1 MSNFFE
7 KLPFEAALQMEQLS
21 RLTFELRENRKRLL
35 QPYAVES
42 EEALLALVCSG
53 AVAEHPG
60 YDHYLGARIL
70 SAIQETVRNQLKV
83 VMVKLG
89 GQ

>member
-7 KLPFEAALQMEQLS
+7 KLSFEAAQQMEELS
-21 RLTFELRENRKRLL
+21 RVAFELRENRKRLL
-35 QPYAVES
+35 QPYAAEN

-53 AVAEHPG
+53 AVAEHPA

-70 SAIQETVRNQLKV
+70 SATQETVRNQLKV
-83 VMVKLG
+83 VMVELG

>member
-7 KLPFEAALQMEQLS
+7 KLPFEAAQQMERLS
-21 RLTFELRENRKRLL
+21 RIAFELRENRKRLL
-35 QPYAVES
+35 QPYAVDS

-70 SAIQETVRNQLKV
+70 SATHETVRNQLKDA
-83 VMVKLG
+83 MVELG

>member
-7 KLPFEAALQMEQLS
+7 KLPFEAAQELEQLS
-21 RLTFELRENRKRLL
+21 RIAFELREGRKRLL
-35 QPYAVES
+35 QQHDADS
-42 EEALLALVCSG
+42 EEALLALVSRG

-70 SAIQETVRNQLKV
+70 SRTQQAVRKQLQA
-83 VMVKLG
+83 VMVELG

>member
-7 KLPFEAALQMEQLS
+7 KLPFEAAQQLEQLS
-21 RLTFELRENRKRLL
+21 RIAFELRENRKRLL
-35 QPYAVES
+35 QQYDVNS

-70 SAIQETVRNQLKV
+70 SATQQAVRSQLKV
-83 VMVKLG
+83 VMVELG
-89 GQ
+89 GS

>member
-7 KLPFEAALQMEQLS
+7 KLPFEAAQELEQLS
-21 RLTFELRENRKRLL
+21 RIAFELREGRKRLL
-35 QPYAVES
+35 QQHDADS
-42 EEALLALVCSG
+42 EEALLALVSRG

-70 SAIQETVRNQLKV
+70 SMTQQAVRQQLQA
-83 VMVKLG
+83 VMVELG

>member
-7 KLPFEAALQMEQLS
+7 KMPFEAAQQLEQLS
-21 RLTFELRENRKRLL
+21 RIAFELRENRKRLL

-60 YDHYLGARIL
+60 YDHYLGALIL
-70 SAIQETVRNQLKV
+70 AKTQQGVRKQLQA
-83 VMVKLG
+83 VMVELG
-89 GQ
+89 G

>member
-7 KLPFEAALQMEQLS
+7 KIPFEAAQQLEQLS
-21 RLTFELRENRKRLL
+21 RIAFELRENRKRLL
-35 QPYAVES
+35 QQHDADS

-70 SAIQETVRNQLKV
+70 SKTQETVRNQLKV
-83 VMVKLG
+83 VMVELG

>member
-1 MSNFFE
+1 VSNFFE
-7 KLPFEAALQMEQLS
+7 KLPFEAAQQLEQLS
-21 RLTFELRENRKRLL
+21 RIAFELRENRKRLL
-35 QPYAVES
+35 QQYDVNS

-70 SAIQETVRNQLKV
+70 SATQQAVRSQLKV
-83 VMVKLG
+83 VMVELG
-89 GQ
+89 GS

>member
-7 KLPFEAALQMEQLS
+7 KLPFEAAEQLEQLS
-21 RLTFELRENRKRLL
+21 RIAFNLRENRKLLL
-35 QPYAVES
+35 QQYGVDS
-42 EEALLALVCSG
+42 EEALLSLVCSG

-70 SAIQETVRNQLKV
+70 ATTQEAVRKQLQS
-83 VMVKLG
+83 VMVEIG

>member
-7 KLPFEAALQMEQLS
+7 KLPFEAAQQLEQLS
-21 RLTFELRENRKRLL
+21 RIAFELRENRKRLL

-53 AVAEHPG
+53 AVTEHPG

-70 SAIQETVRNQLKV
+70 SKTQEAVRNQLKV
-83 VMVKLG
+83 VMVELG

>member
-7 KLPFEAALQMEQLS
+7 KLPFETAQQLEQLS
-21 RLTFELRENRKRLL
+21 RFAFDLRENRKRLL
-35 QPYAVES
+35 QQYDVDS
-42 EEALLALVCSG
+42 EDALLELVGSG

-70 SAIQETVRNQLKV
+70 SATRETVRNQLKA
-83 VMVKLG
+83 VMVELG
-89 GQ
+89 G

>member
-7 KLPFEAALQMEQLS
+7 KMPFEAAQQLEQLS
-21 RLTFELRENRKRLL
+21 RIAFELRENRKRLL
-35 QPYAVES
+35 QPYTVES

-70 SAIQETVRNQLKV
+70 SKTQEAVRNQLKV
-83 VMVKLG
+83 VMVELG